1 MSGGATVRRM
11 TRLAVA
17 GSAVAFPL
25 AAAFAS
31 AALAGAGLPLTPPAS
46 LRSTVQAPEGGI
58 AASPA
63 DTLQELYPRL
73 AACWEVPQGLAG
85 FPRTEITARF
95 ALRRDGSVIGEPRI
109 TFSMQNADHRG
120 RDILTRSTL
129 DAIRRCTPVAITP
142 ALGAAIAG
150 RPIAL
155 RFIYQGPQGQGV

>member
-1 MSGGATVRRM
+1 MTGSMNARRSA
-11 TRLAVA
+11 RLAFV
-17 GSAVAFPL
+17 S
-25 AAAFAS
+25 AAAVVPFGTAI
-31 AALAGAGLPLTPPAS
+31 AGAGLPPTHPEARPA
-46 LRSTVQAPEGGI
+46 TVRVQQDGI

-63 DTLQELYPRL
+63 DTLQTLYPRL
-73 AACWEVPQGLAG
+73 TACWRIPAGLAG
-85 FPRTEITARF
+85 FARTEITARF

-109 TFSMQNADHRG
+109 TFAMQNADHRG
-120 RDILTRSTL
+120 RDILTRATL

>member
-1 MSGGATVRRM
+1 MRRFK
-11 TRLAVA
+11 RLAVVA
-17 GSAVAFPL
+17 SAVGIAFE
-25 AAAFAS
+25 AAFS
-31 AALAGAGLPLTPPAS
+31 GAALAGAAIAGAGLPLTRPETLLS
-46 LRSTVQAPEGGI
+46 MVQAPEGGI
-58 AASPA
+58 AAGPA

-109 TFSMQNADHRG
+109 TFSMQNADQRG